1 MYINW
6 TFSQNRQNC
15 GYIRSYNKSSGKS
28 GTNYREIVL
37 ATIERFRNI
46 RNQVFYLVN
55 KNIFDFYDNDVPGR
69 LPE

>member
-1 MYINW
+1 MMYINW

-28 GTNYREIVL
+28 GTNFREIVL

-46 RNQVFYLVN
+46 RNQVFYLFS
-55 KNIFDFYDNDVPGR
+55 K
-69 LPE
+69 